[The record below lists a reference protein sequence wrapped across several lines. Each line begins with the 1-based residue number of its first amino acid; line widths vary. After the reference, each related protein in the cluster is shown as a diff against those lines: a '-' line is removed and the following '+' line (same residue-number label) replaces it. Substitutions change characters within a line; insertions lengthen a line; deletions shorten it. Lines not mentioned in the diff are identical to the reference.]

1 MNLGDGNTMEH
12 TVFGAFSA
20 ELSTLLK
27 KYQIQEWSYKY
38 TESAVTLVVQIPR
51 EYIERKVK

>member
-1 MNLGDGNTMEH
+1 MEH

-20 ELSTLLK
+20 EVSTLLK
-27 KYQIQEWSYKY
+27 KYQVQEWSYKY